1 MTTEE
6 IKQQTEQYVLHTYN
20 RFPIVIEKGEGD
32 FVYDTDGKKYLDF
45 GAGIAVF
52 ALGYHFP
59 GFDEALKAQIDR
71 VIHTSNLYYHV
82 PLAEAA
88 KAAVTSAE
96 MSKIFFTNSGTEA
109 IEGALKA
116 ARKYAYDRDGTA
128 DHEIIAMKNSFHG
141 RTIGALSVTGNDHY
155 QAAFRPLMGGVKFA
169 DFNDLESVKSQ
180 ISSKTCAVIM
190 ETVQGEGGIYP
201 AEKEF
206 LEGVRALCDEH
217 DMIILILIGIVPSV
231 IAATVVVRGYVDRAV
246 SLRSINVKNQCDILC
261 NTLVTEKYVSNTNN
275 DVINSELALLSNI
288 YSGRIV
294 IVDSDYKVVKDTYD
308 LDTGKTSVSRDIIS
322 CANGNGGTTLYDSD
336 NNYIQIV
343 VPIQD
348 PDTKVIE
355 GVMLASVSTNE
366 IDQNVRILENEGL
379 LVIIIISLLVFIIGY
394 FLAGILVKPFRT
406 VTRAIEDVTDGYE
419 EERISVPDYTETEQI
434 TDAFNKMLTRVKTV
448 DNSRNEFVSNVS
460 HDRGCDPLPA
470 GNAFYG
476 CLLRVSF
483 GNRHGRPDGRHYFR
497 APGHF
502 PGCPDPADVHRKN
515 RQHEH
520 LPCGQE

>member
-1 MTTEE
+1 
-6 IKQQTEQYVLHTYN
+6 
-20 RFPIVIEKGEGD
+20 
-32 FVYDTDGKKYLDF
+32 
-45 GAGIAVF
+45 
-52 ALGYHFP
+52 
-59 GFDEALKAQIDR
+59 
-71 VIHTSNLYYHV
+71 
-82 PLAEAA
+82 LADSK
-88 KAAVTSAE
+88 KAAGGRRNVRGRAIISRE
-96 MSKIFFTNSGTEA
+96 KLKSKLKFFRS
-109 IEGALKA
+109 L
-116 ARKYAYDRDGTA
+116 R
-128 DHEIIAMKNSFHG
+128 
-141 RTIGALSVTGNDHY
+141 
-155 QAAFRPLMGGVKFA
+155 FR
-169 DFNDLESVKSQ
+169 
-180 ISSKTCAVIM
+180 I
-190 ETVQGEGGIYP
+190 
-201 AEKEF
+201 
-206 LEGVRALCDEH
+206 
-217 DMIILILIGIVPSV
+217 MIILILIGIVPSV

-460 HDRGCDPLPA
+460 HELKTPMTSMKVLADSLNSQENVPVEVYREFMQDLSAEIDRENKIIQDLLSMVRMDRKASTLEIAKVDIGAMLEQTIKRLQPIAAKRNIELLLDSNSTVTAEVDEIKLSLAFSNLIENAIKYNLDGGWVRVTLKADHKFFYVSVSDSGIGIPEDEQEHIFERFYRVDKSHSTEIEGTGLGLAITRRAVLLHRGSIKVTSKLKEGTTFAVRIPLA
-470 GNAFYG
+470 HQSVGG
-476 CLLRVSF
+476 
-483 GNRHGRPDGRHYFR
+483 
-497 APGHF
+497 
-502 PGCPDPADVHRKN
+502 
-515 RQHEH
+515 
-520 LPCGQE
+520 GQ